1 MRRPGKPGPSLPSAL
16 EDGGLLGVMDAGRE
30 LERDAE
36 LTELVRAAHAAGA
49 TQAVLIPAAAV
60 EVDERV
66 RLKCQVPLCANYGRR
81 LLCPPNL
88 PPVAVVREIV
98 RRYREALLL
107 TVRTSL
113 TGSEAEKRRAA
124 HAAALRLHRAVNAVE
139 RAALPHFPLAAGF
152 IGGEC
157 RLCEECVGPGGTCR
171 HPFEARPAMEGMG
184 MDVVALCRKAGV
196 PLKFPVEDEVTWV
209 GLVLVR

>member
-1 MRRPGKPGPSLPSAL
+1 
-16 EDGGLLGVMDAGRE
+16 VTDAGRE

-36 LTELVRAAHAAGA
+36 LTELVRAAHAAGV

-66 RLKCQVPLCANYGRR
+66 RLKCQVPLCANYGRH

-88 PPVAVVREIV
+88 PPVAAVREIAG
-98 RRYREALLL
+98 RYRDAILLA
-107 TVRTSL
+107 VRTPL
-113 TGSEAEKRRAA
+113 TGNDADERRAA
-124 HAAALRLHRAVNAVE
+124 LEAALRLHRAVNAVE

-152 IGGEC
+152 IGGAC

-171 HPFEARPAMEGMG
+171 HPFEARPSMEGMG
-184 MDVVALCRKAGV
+184 MDVVSICRRAGV
-196 PLKFPVEDEVTWV
+196 PLKFPAKDEVTWV
-209 GLVLVR
+209 GLVLVT

>member
-1 MRRPGKPGPSLPSAL
+1 M
-16 EDGGLLGVMDAGRE
+16 MDAGRE

-36 LTELVRAAHAAGA
+36 LAELVRTAYAAGA

-60 EVDERV
+60 VVDERV
-66 RLKCQVPLCANYGRR
+66 RFKCQVPLCANYGRR
-81 LLCPPNL
+81 LVCPPNL
-88 PPVAVVREIV
+88 PPVAVVRQIV
-98 RRYREALLL
+98 ERYQEALLL

-113 TGSEAEKRRAA
+113 TGSDAEKRQAA
-124 HAAALRLHRAVNAVE
+124 HEAALRLHRAVNAVE
-139 RAALPHFPLAAGF
+139 RAALPQFPLAAGF

-184 MDVVALCRKAGV
+184 MDVVAICRKAGV
-196 PLKFPVEDEVTWV
+196 PLKFPVQDEVTWV

>member
-1 MRRPGKPGPSLPSAL
+1 M
-16 EDGGLLGVMDAGRE
+16 MDAGRE

-36 LTELVRAAHAAGA
+36 LAELVRTAYAAGA

-60 EVDERV
+60 VVDERV

-81 LLCPPNL
+81 LVCPPNL
-88 PPVAVVREIV
+88 PPVAVVRQIV
-98 RRYREALLL
+98 ERYQEALLL

-113 TGSEAEKRRAA
+113 TGSDAEKRQAA
-124 HAAALRLHRAVNAVE
+124 HEAALRLHRAVNAVE
-139 RAALPHFPLAAGF
+139 RAALPQFPLAAGF

-184 MDVVALCRKAGV
+184 MDVVAICRKAGV
-196 PLKFPVEDEVTWV
+196 PLKFPVQDEVTWV